1 MKYLAFIPLVLVAS
15 CASRPPQVVVR
26 PLPPPAVEPIESV
39 RYGEVVRAYHLGRY
53 VDPNHPE
60 TMHEQHPMYRV
71 EVSAHWNLHP
81 GPLGTA
87 NLLNPPPDAA
97 FSPLPTNDVLVAEMN
112 RQREVTA
119 RVMQETLKLSQ
130 SYGELQGVLTEMKS
144 VARTSALLN
153 QRFATNESRII
164 ELERELHRLSATP
177 TPAATATNDVSGFST
192 EDAAP
197 PKP

>member
-1 MKYLAFIPLVLVAS
+1 MKYLALIPLVLVAS
-15 CASRPPQVVVR
+15 CASRPQLVVR
-26 PLPPPAVEPIESV
+26 PLPAPAVEPIEAV
-39 RYGEVVRAYHLGRY
+39 RYGEVVRAYHVGRY

-60 TMHEQHPMYRV
+60 TMHERHPVYRV
-71 EVSAHWNLHP
+71 EVSARWNLHP

-97 FSPLPTNDVLVAEMN
+97 SAPSPTNDVLIAEMN

-119 RVMQETLKLSQ
+119 RVMSEAGKLAQ
-130 SYGELQGVLTEMKS
+130 SHGELQGVLAEMKN

-164 ELERELHRLSATP
+164 ELERGVQKLSIVP
-177 TPAATATNDVSGFST
+177 PPLTNDVPAFT
-192 EDAAP
+192 FEPKDA

>member
-1 MKYLAFIPLVLVAS
+1 MKYLALIPLVLVAS

-39 RYGEVVRAYHLGRY
+39 RYGEVVRAYHVGRY

-60 TMHEQHPMYRV
+60 TMHERHPVYRV
-71 EVSAHWNLHP
+71 EVSARWNLHP

-97 FSPLPTNDVLVAEMN
+97 SAPSPTNDVLVAEMN
-112 RQREVTA
+112 RQREVTL
-119 RVMQETLKLSQ
+119 RVMQEAEKLSQ
-130 SYGELQGVLTEMKS
+130 SYGELQGVLSEMKN

-153 QRFATNESRII
+153 QRFATNESRIV
-164 ELERELHRLSATP
+164 ELERGLQKLSVP
-177 TPAATATNDVSGFST
+177 PPPVTNDVPASSS
-192 EDAAP
+192 EPPNA